1 MDRVHTLASRPS
13 PASTYVQISAPSNA
27 TACGAEKPPSPE
39 NFTAGSNDE
48 KQNQM
53 EQSLKRSITL
63 VIWYKPVQ
71 QPACDPI
78 RLNHEISTFP
88 LFQLSHF
95 PSVVSDL
102 ELTPASYLDTYNN
115 VTGNWEQHMITTV
128 RTIETDQRLLYK
140 LRKSLLSG
148 LSDDECQGLAEE
160 LALQS
165 KKKQAASPTILVQ
178 HSMKRP
184 ATEHADGPPAKRLY
198 PEGYPHPMYIPPMG
212 YMYPPVAIGHAMST
226 PAGPSNANSPEGDA
240 SSPMLI
246 PYSVPAT
253 PMGGQTPSSPGQ
265 FSTVSPSSA
274 TRAGSGTSFPQ
285 HPHPPLKRWPNDYTV
300 SEIAAGF
307 RQMDA
312 LIAQTPNSTQR
323 VAFERVFGCR
333 YVKSTV
339 CRHRGVY
346 RKADG
351 AIRSMFEG
359 MGTDERAV
367 WGEFVRRVE
376 GRPSGK
382 PAQGEQGE
390 EPVLQGDIHERG
402 PQSSPVQQEQC
413 GETTTVPLMDSLG
426 QSPHM
431 TVASPPSSMQ
441 HINGVCLLHDH
452 LFTWSLYHFA
462 GHVPVYDPSLADKGV
477 SLAGT

>member
-1 MDRVHTLASRPS
+1 MSIPMDRVHTLASRPS
-13 PASTYVQISAPSNA
+13 PASTYVQMSAPSNA
-27 TACGAEKPPSPE
+27 TASGTEKPPSPE
-39 NFTAGSNDE
+39 NSAAGSNDE
-48 KQNQM
+48 KQSQM

-63 VIWYKPVQ
+63 VIWYKQ
-71 QPACDPI
+71 ACDPI

-102 ELTPASYLDTYNN
+102 ELTSASYLDTYNN
-115 VTGNWEQHMITTV
+115 ATGNWEQHMITTV

-184 ATEHADGPPAKRLY
+184 ATEHVDGPPAKRLY

-212 YMYPPVAIGHAMST
+212 YMYPSVSIGHAMNT
-226 PAGPSNANSPEGDA
+226 HTGPSNANSPEGEV
-240 SSPMLI
+240 SSSMLI

-253 PMGGQTPSSPGQ
+253 PMGGQPPSSPGQ
-265 FSTVSPSSA
+265 FPIVSPSSA
-274 TRAGSGTSFPQ
+274 TRAGSGASFPQ

-390 EPVLQGDIHERG
+390 EAVLQGDIHERG

-431 TVASPPSSMQ
+431 IVASPPSSIQ
-441 HINGVCLLHDH
+441 HTN
-452 LFTWSLYHFA
+452 

-477 SLAGT
+477 GLAET